1 MTKRRKFWESFI
13 IIMII
18 VAIIEIFL
26 EDLGRLYAWD
36 IPVRRLLLIIGFLLD
51 LIFTIEFVVRS
62 ILSKNENGWLFYF
75 KYEKG
80 WVDFFSSVPLILFN
94 SGPLMIGMLWPGK
107 IVALPFLGVLNIL
120 KVTKILRIARML
132 RLLRVLKIFKSTRS
146 EEKRIA
152 QLGKIL
158 SICIVTITM
167 VLIISPLFPQIF
179 YTMENNVNIRKQ
191 TYVSLLQDWYKS
203 LRRRDIERVRYL
215 NTRLKEDPNVLY
227 LYQMG
232 QTVVNNLGENKPP
245 TTIIKKRY
253 FYTDFKVL
261 NYLNFKLW
269 YSIRDIVAD
278 DARVSL
284 LVETIIIALILAFLF
299 FYKEPKIT

>member
-1 MTKRRKFWESFI
+1 MTKRKKFWESFI

-26 EDLGRLYAWD
+26 EDLSRLYAWN

-51 LIFTIEFVVRS
+51 LIFTIEFIVRS
-62 ILSKNENGWLFYF
+62 ILSKNEKGWLFYF
-75 KYEKG
+75 QYEKG
-80 WVDFFSSVPLILFN
+80 WVDFFSSVPLIFFN

-132 RLLRVLKIFKSTRS
+132 RLLRVLKIFKSTS
-146 EEKRIA
+146 FEEKRIA
-152 QLGKIL
+152 QLGRIL
-158 SICIVTITM
+158 SISIVTITI
-167 VLIISPLFPQIF
+167 VLIVSPLFPRIF
-179 YTMENNVNIRKQ
+179 YTMENNVKIRKQ
-191 TYVSLLQDWYKS
+191 MYVSLLQDWYKS
-203 LRRRDIERVRYL
+203 LRKRNIERIRYL

-232 QTVVNNLGENKPP
+232 RTVVNNLGENKPP
-245 TTIIKKRY
+245 ATVIKKKY

-284 LVETIIIALILAFLF
+284 LVETIIVTLIIAFLI
-299 FYKEPKIT
+299 FYKEK